1 MVRTFQQ
8 VLQQAACNGYVPWAG
23 RVLTARELNP
33 IIETVLQL
41 HYPSKKAS
49 GIPRFRP
56 ETASVA
62 QRTEIMRNAAPDWFL
77 AHREGIPALL
87 LEWRRRGLLYSQ
99 VMTWDI
105 GGISPQWWDEIVKL
119 GLSVEASQVPP
130 VLTGRAN
137 FVFTPRQWRIVSKVL
152 PPVPRTSRGR
162 RKPDR
167 SILNAWFTRNMK
179 ATRQTK
185 WTGKWSGGVS
195 YICMSRRV
203 KGMAE
208 QGELDRVVE
217 HIWQELPELRAAL
230 LAPGVVYD
238 LLRLQCRTG
247 EWLLREML
255 VERLVELTE
264 KAD

>member
-8 VLQQAACNGYVPWAG
+8 VLQQAAFDGYVPWAG

-62 QRTEIMRNAAPDWFL
+62 QRTEIMRNAAADWFL

-87 LEWRRRGLLYSQ
+87 LEWRRRGLLYSH

-105 GGISPQWWDEIVKL
+105 GNLSPQWWQEMVKL
-119 GLSVEASQVPP
+119 GLSVEAWQVPP
-130 VLTGRAN
+130 AFTGGED
-137 FVFTPRQWRIVSKVL
+137 FTFTPQQWQVVSQVL
-152 PPVPRTSRGR
+152 PPLPHTNKGR
-162 RKPDR
+162 RKPDVA
-167 SILNAWFTRNMK
+167 ILNAWFTR
-179 ATRQTK
+179 QTK
-185 WTGKWSGGVS
+185 AIAQKKWTSESSGEVS
-195 YICMSRRV
+195 YPALHRRIR
-203 KGMAE
+203 KMAE
-208 QGELDRVVE
+208 MGELDKVVE
-217 HIWQELPELRAAL
+217 CMWHELPELRSVL

-238 LLRLQCRTG
+238 LLRLKCQSG

-255 VERLVELTE
+255 VERMTALNKKT
-264 KAD
+264 D